1 MKNSTK
7 NEINSLHNLFDPFEI
22 KENDKTNTISKTKT
36 IKDFLFKNII
46 YIIGGFILL
55 ILNNYY
61 YNSFK

>member
-36 IKDFLFKNII
+36 EDLYF
-46 YIIGGFILL
+46 
-55 ILNNYY
+55 
-61 YNSFK
+61 